1 MKKLILSAT
10 LLLSVA
16 TFAQKDELKTLK
28 KIYAKDAPSAEEI
41 QTYKTTLTA
50 LETLA
55 TEESDKVYTNFYK
68 VMLPI
73 LELSSQGATPNP
85 AQVAKLISAKNISIL
100 ADGLNRT
107 LDFEKKSGKKIYTDD
122 INETIQSYKPMF
134 WDFVVALDGQKKYNE
149 VSEILYSI
157 YQLDKND
164 QEKLYLAASYAINAN
179 NYDRAIDFH
188 KELIAINYTGEGTLY
203 YAKNK
208 ASGNEDVYSDKATRD
223 SFVRIGSH
231 ILPRE
236 EKITS
241 KRGDIF
247 KTYAMLLV
255 EKGKVE
261 EAKTAISDARKM
273 NPKDT
278 SLILLEADMC
288 LKNNDTEMY
297 KKLINEVLVTNP
309 NDVDLLF
316 NLGVVN
322 QNSNQFVEAE
332 KYYTK
337 VLEINPK
344 YVNAYL
350 NLSNMKLFPDLKIVE
365 DMNNLGTSANDLKK
379 YNALKAERVK
389 LFNAALP
396 LLEKAYELDSAN
408 ESVKSNLLE
417 VYSFLEMTEKYKAL
431 KAK

>member
-100 ADGLNRT
+100 ADGLNQT

-208 ASGNEDVYSDKATRD
+208 STGTEDIYSDKATRD

-231 ILPRE
+231 NLPRE
-236 EKITS
+236 EKI
-241 KRGDIF
+241 
-247 KTYAMLLV
+247 
-255 EKGKVE
+255 
-261 EAKTAISDARKM
+261 AITEARKVS
-273 NPKDT
+273 PKDT
-278 SLILLEADMC
+278 SLILVEADLY
-288 LKNNDTEMY
+288 LKLNDLVTY
-297 KKLINEVLVTNP
+297 KKLINEVLSINP
-309 NDVDLLF
+309 NDADLVF
-316 NLGVVN
+316 NLGVVS
-322 QNSNQFVEAE
+322 QNSNQLEDAE
-332 KYYTK
+332 KYYKK
-337 VLEINPK
+337 VLEINPN

-350 NLSNMKLFPDLKIVE
+350 NLSTLKLSPDVKLVDE
-365 DMNNLGTSANDLKK
+365 MNKLGTSANDLKK